1 MRYREGPMS
10 VIRDRFQ
17 FGSYGFL
24 AGVVVGLMLGWIFH
38 GFVGFV
44 VRFGLVVLL
53 LTPLV
58 VIFLVWRRLTER
70 DRRPSVIESR
80 AVVVES
86 RPGREG
92 W

>member
-1 MRYREGPMS
+1 MA

-17 FGSYGFL
+17 FGSYGFI
-24 AGVVVGLMLGWIFH
+24 AGLVVGLLLGWLFH

-58 VIFLVWRRLTER
+58 VIFLIWRKLSDR
-70 DRRPSVIESR
+70 DPRPQVIETS
-80 AVVVES
+80 AVVVDGDRRS
-86 RPGREG
+86 VR